1 MLRYR
6 GKKFR
11 VCDKNSFP
19 LWTIKNGDVQ
29 SNSKRLIYLK
39 CTDLKGS
46 SNSKDSVLEDYTI
59 SYLNV
64 DSAGVEFVESHE
76 LRVSVL

>member
-1 MLRYR
+1 MHW
-6 GKKFR
+6 
-11 VCDKNSFP
+11 P
-19 LWTIKNGDVQ
+19 
-29 SNSKRLIYLK
+29 
-39 CTDLKGS
+39 KGS
-46 SNSKDSVLEDYTI
+46 SKYSVWEDYTI